1 MFGDHFYHKQ
11 IRNTVIA
18 FGTIFNNVN
27 IKRTDSS
34 GNPLQTLRVP
44 LSYSPKEKF
53 LARLDAQ
60 QDLTGD
66 DSKVAITLPRM
77 SFEIT
82 GYSYDPTRKLN
93 KNQRLGRV
101 TTNADTSKLN
111 TQYSPVPYN
120 VSFSLNV
127 FVANSDD
134 GLQIIEQILPFFQPD
149 YTVTMILDSTYMDTK
164 RDIPFILEN
173 VSYDDSY
180 TGTLTSLR
188 RIIYTLTFTAKIYM
202 YGPISQSAIIKKVS
216 ADLYDNLAT
225 GDTGQGGTGPRRVER
240 VTVQPNPTS
249 ADKDD
254 TYTYTTTLDF
264 FTDTLDYDNTTGED
278 KTSSPTK
285 PS

>member
-1 MFGDHFYHKQ
+1 MFGEHFYHKK

-27 IKRTDSS
+27 IKRLDSS
-34 GNPLQTLRVP
+34 GNPLQNIKVP

-82 GYSYDPTRKLN
+82 GYSYDATRKLN
-93 KNQRLGRV
+93 KNQKITKV
-101 TTNADTSKLN
+101 TTNADTTKMN
-111 TQYSPVPYN
+111 NQYMPVPYN
-120 VSFSLNV
+120 VNFSLNV
-127 FVANSDD
+127 YTANSDD

-149 YTVTMILDSTYMDTK
+149 YTVTMIEDTTMDTK
-164 RDIPFILEN
+164 RDIPFILNSVDYE
-173 VSYDDSY
+173 DSY
-180 TGTLTSLR
+180 TGSLTSLR
-188 RIIYTLTFTAKIYM
+188 RIIYTLQFTAKVYL
-202 YGPISQSAIIKKVS
+202 YGPISTSAIIKKVS
-216 ADLYDNLAT
+216 ADLYS
-225 GDTGQGGTGPRRVER
+225 DTGSNAPRVER

-254 TYTYTTTLDF
+254 TYTYTTTLEF

-278 KTSSPTK
+278 ATSNPTK

>member
-1 MFGDHFYHKQ
+1 MFGEHFYHKK

-27 IKRTDSS
+27 IKRLDSS
-34 GNPLQTLRVP
+34 GNPLQNIKVP

-82 GYSYDPTRKLN
+82 GYSYDATRKLN
-93 KNQRLGRV
+93 KNQKITKV
-101 TTNADTSKLN
+101 TTNADTTKMN
-111 TQYSPVPYN
+111 NQYMPVPYN
-120 VSFSLNV
+120 VNFQLNV
-127 FVANSDD
+127 FTANSDD
-134 GLQIIEQILPFFQPD
+134 GLQIIEQILPYFQPD
-149 YTVTMILDSTYMDTK
+149 YTVTMIEDRTMDTK
-164 RDIPFILEN
+164 RDIPFVLNSVDYE
-173 VSYDDSY
+173 DSY
-180 TGTLTSLR
+180 TGSLTSMR
-188 RIIYTLTFTAKIYM
+188 RIIYTLSFTAKVYL
-202 YGPISQSAIIKKVS
+202 YGPISTSAIIKKVS
-216 ADLYDNLAT
+216 ADLYS
-225 GDTGQGGTGPRRVER
+225 DTGSNAPRVER

-254 TYTYTTTLDF
+254 TYTYTTTLEF
-264 FTDTLDYDNTTGED
+264 FTDTLDYDETTGED

>member
-44 LSYSPKEKF
+44 LSYAPKEKF

-101 TTNADTSKLN
+101 TTNADT
-111 TQYSPVPYN
+111 
-120 VSFSLNV
+120 
-127 FVANSDD
+127 
-134 GLQIIEQILPFFQPD
+134 
-149 YTVTMILDSTYMDTK
+149 
-164 RDIPFILEN
+164 
-173 VSYDDSY
+173 
-180 TGTLTSLR
+180 
-188 RIIYTLTFTAKIYM
+188 
-202 YGPISQSAIIKKVS
+202 
-216 ADLYDNLAT
+216 
-225 GDTGQGGTGPRRVER
+225 
-240 VTVQPNPTS
+240 
-249 ADKDD
+249 
-254 TYTYTTTLDF
+254 
-264 FTDTLDYDNTTGED
+264 
-278 KTSSPTK
+278 
-285 PS
+285 

>member
-1 MFGDHFYHKQ
+1 MFGDHFYHKK

-27 IKRTDSS
+27 IKRLDSS
-34 GNPLQTLRVP
+34 GNPLQNIKVP

-82 GYSYDPTRKLN
+82 GYSYDATRKLN
-93 KNQRLGRV
+93 KNQKITKV
-101 TTNADTSKLN
+101 TTNADTTKMN
-111 TQYSPVPYN
+111 NQYMPVPYN
-120 VSFSLNV
+120 VNFSLNV
-127 FVANSDD
+127 YTANSDD

-149 YTVTMILDSTYMDTK
+149 YTVTMIEDTTMDTK
-164 RDIPFILEN
+164 RDIPFILNSVDYE
-173 VSYDDSY
+173 DSY
-180 TGTLTSLR
+180 TGSLTSLR
-188 RIIYTLTFTAKIYM
+188 RIIYTLQFTAKVYL
-202 YGPISQSAIIKKVS
+202 YGPISTAAIIKKVS
-216 ADLYDNLAT
+216 ADLYS
-225 GDTGQGGTGPRRVER
+225 DTGSNAPRVER

-254 TYTYTTTLDF
+254 TYTYTTTLEF

-278 KTSSPTK
+278 ATSNPTK

>member
-1 MFGDHFYHKQ
+1 MFGEHFYHKK

-27 IKRTDSS
+27 IKRLDSS
-34 GNPLQTLRVP
+34 GNPLQNIKVP

-82 GYSYDPTRKLN
+82 GYSYDATRKLN
-93 KNQRLGRV
+93 KNQKITKV
-101 TTNADTSKLN
+101 TTNADTTKMN
-111 TQYSPVPYN
+111 NQYMPVPYN
-120 VSFSLNV
+120 VNFQLNV
-127 FVANSDD
+127 FTANSDD
-134 GLQIIEQILPFFQPD
+134 GLQIIEQILPYFQPD
-149 YTVTMILDSTYMDTK
+149 YTVTMIEDRTMDTK
-164 RDIPFILEN
+164 RDIPFVLNSVDYE
-173 VSYDDSY
+173 DSY
-180 TGTLTSLR
+180 TGSLTSMR
-188 RIIYTLTFTAKIYM
+188 RIIYTLSFTAKVYL
-202 YGPISQSAIIKKVS
+202 YGPISTSAIIKKVS
-216 ADLYDNLAT
+216 ADLYS
-225 GDTGQGGTGPRRVER
+225 DTGSNAPRVER

-254 TYTYTTTLDF
+254 TYTYTTTLEF

-278 KTSSPTK
+278 ATSSPTK

>member
-1 MFGDHFYHKQ
+1 MFGEHFYHKK

-27 IKRTDSS
+27 IKRLDSS
-34 GNPLQTLRVP
+34 GNPLQNIKVP

-82 GYSYDPTRKLN
+82 GYSYDATRKLN
-93 KNQRLGRV
+93 KNQKITKV
-101 TTNADTSKLN
+101 TTNADTTKMN
-111 TQYSPVPYN
+111 NQYMPVPYN
-120 VSFSLNV
+120 VNFSLNV
-127 FVANSDD
+127 YTANSDD
-134 GLQIIEQILPFFQPD
+134 GLQIIEQILPYFQPD
-149 YTVTMILDSTYMDTK
+149 YTVTMIEDRTMDTK
-164 RDIPFILEN
+164 RDIPFVLN
-173 VSYDDSY
+173 SVDYSDDY
-180 TGTLTSLR
+180 TGSLTSLR
-188 RIIYTLTFTAKIYM
+188 RIIYTLSFTAKVYL
-202 YGPISQSAIIKKVS
+202 YGPISTNAIIKKVS
-216 ADLYDNLAT
+216 ADLYS
-225 GDTGQGGTGPRRVER
+225 DTGSNAPRVER

-254 TYTYTTTLDF
+254 TYTYTTTLEF
-264 FTDTLDYDNTTGED
+264 FTDTLDYDEATGED

>member
-1 MFGDHFYHKQ
+1 MFGEHFYHKK

-27 IKRTDSS
+27 IKRLDSS
-34 GNPLQTLRVP
+34 GNPLQNIKVP

-82 GYSYDPTRKLN
+82 GYSYDATRKLN
-93 KNQRLGRV
+93 KNQKITKV
-101 TTNADTSKLN
+101 TTNADTTKMN
-111 TQYSPVPYN
+111 NQYMPVPYN
-120 VSFSLNV
+120 VNFQLNV
-127 FVANSDD
+127 FTANSDD
-134 GLQIIEQILPFFQPD
+134 GLQIIEQILPYFQPD
-149 YTVTMILDSTYMDTK
+149 YTVTMIEDRTMDTK
-164 RDIPFILEN
+164 RDIPFILN
-173 VSYDDSY
+173 SVDYSDDY
-180 TGTLTSLR
+180 TGSLTNLR
-188 RIIYTLTFTAKIYM
+188 RITYTLSFTAKVYL
-202 YGPISQSAIIKKVS
+202 YGPISTNAIIKKVS
-216 ADLYDNLAT
+216 ADLYS
-225 GDTGQGGTGPRRVER
+225 DTGSNAPRVER

-254 TYTYTTTLDF
+254 AYTYTTTLEF
-264 FTDTLDYDNTTGED
+264 FTDTLDYDETTGED

>member
-27 IKRTDSS
+27 IKRLDSS
-34 GNPLQTLRVP
+34 GNPIQTLRVP

-77 SFEIT
+77 SFDIT
-82 GYSYDPTRKLN
+82 GYSYDGSRKLN

-101 TTNADTSKLN
+101 TTNADTTKLN

-120 VSFSLNV
+120 VAFELNV

-149 YTVTMILDSTYMDTK
+149 YTVTMILDNTYMDTK

-173 VSYDDSY
+173 VNYDDSY

-188 RIIYTLTFTAKIYM
+188 RIIYTLQFTAKIYM
-202 YGPISQSAIIKKVS
+202 YGPISQSAVIKKVS
-216 ADLYDNLAT
+216 ADLYS
-225 GDTGQGGTGPRRVER
+225 DTGSNAPRVER

-254 TYTYTTTLDF
+254 TYTYTTNLDF

>member
-1 MFGDHFYHKQ
+1 MFGEHFYHKK

-27 IKRTDSS
+27 IKRLDSS
-34 GNPLQTLRVP
+34 GNPLQNIKVP

-82 GYSYDPTRKLN
+82 GYSYDATRKLN
-93 KNQRLGRV
+93 KNQKITKV
-101 TTNADTSKLN
+101 TTNADTTKMN
-111 TQYSPVPYN
+111 NQYMPVPYN
-120 VSFSLNV
+120 VNFQLNV
-127 FVANSDD
+127 FTANSDD

-149 YTVTMILDSTYMDTK
+149 YTVTMIEDRTMDTK
-164 RDIPFILEN
+164 RDIPFILNSVDYSDE
-173 VSYDDSY
+173 Y
-180 TGTLTSLR
+180 TGSLTSLR
-188 RIIYTLTFTAKIYM
+188 RIIYTLSFTAKVYL
-202 YGPISQSAIIKKVS
+202 YGPISTNAIIKKVS
-216 ADLYDNLAT
+216 ADLYS
-225 GDTGQGGTGPRRVER
+225 DTGSNAPRVER

-264 FTDTLDYDNTTGED
+264 FTDTLDYDNATGED